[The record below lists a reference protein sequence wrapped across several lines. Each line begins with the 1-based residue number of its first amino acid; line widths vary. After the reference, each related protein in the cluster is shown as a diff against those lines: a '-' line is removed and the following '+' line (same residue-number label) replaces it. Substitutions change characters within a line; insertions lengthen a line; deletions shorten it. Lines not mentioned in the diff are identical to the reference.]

1 MTDSLDQALLDILR
15 RNARTPT
22 AALARRLG
30 ISRTTL
36 QGRMERLERQG
47 HIRGYTL
54 VENTDDD
61 LLRAHVSIVI
71 TPRHSQ
77 KVERDLKTL
86 PELRELHAVSG
97 ASDLIALLGAATT
110 EAINR
115 AIDDIGQ
122 MEGVE
127 RTVSAIILST
137 RFRRGN

>member
-1 MTDSLDQALLDILR
+1 MPDQTDQALLDILR

-22 AALARRLG
+22 AVLARRLG
-30 ISRTTL
+30 VSRTTL
-36 QGRMERLERQG
+36 QGRIERLERQG

-54 VENTDDD
+54 VESSDDD
-61 LLRAHVSIVI
+61 LVRAHVSIVL
-71 TPRHSQ
+71 TPRHRQ

-97 ASDLIALLGAATT
+97 ASDLIALLGASTT
-110 EAINR
+110 ESINR

-122 MEGVE
+122 LEGVE

-137 RFRRGN
+137 RFRRSH

>member
-137 RFRRGN
+137 RFRRGS

>member
-110 EAINR
+110 EGINR

-137 RFRRGN
+137 RFRRGS

>member
-1 MTDSLDQALLDILR
+1 
-15 RNARTPT
+15 
-22 AALARRLG
+22 
-30 ISRTTL
+30 
-36 QGRMERLERQG
+36 MERLERQG

-54 VENTDDD
+54 VENTDND

-97 ASDLIALLGAATT
+97 ASDLIAILGAATT

-137 RFRRGN
+137 RFRKGN

>member
-97 ASDLIALLGAATT
+97 ASDLIALRGAATT
-110 EAINR
+110 EGINR

-137 RFRRGN
+137 RFRKGN

>member
-1 MTDSLDQALLDILR
+1 MTDPIDQTLLDILR

-36 QGRMERLERQG
+36 QGRIERLERQG
-47 HIRGYTL
+47 RIRGYTL
-54 VENTDDD
+54 LENPDED
-61 LLRAHVSIVI
+61 LVRAHVSIVL
-71 TPRHSQ
+71 TPRHRQ

-110 EAINR
+110 ENINR

-137 RFRRGN
+137 RFRKGH

>member
-97 ASDLIALLGAATT
+97 ASDLIAILGAATT

-137 RFRRGN
+137 RFRKGN

>member
-97 ASDLIALLGAATT
+97 ASDLIALLGAATA

-137 RFRRGN
+137 RFRRGS

>member
-54 VENTDDD
+54 MENTDDD

-110 EAINR
+110 EGINR

-137 RFRRGN
+137 RFRRGS

>member
-54 VENTDDD
+54 MENTDDD

-137 RFRRGN
+137 RFRRGS

>member
-15 RNARTPT
+15 RNARTPA

-54 VENTDDD
+54 MENTDDD

-110 EAINR
+110 EGINR

-137 RFRRGN
+137 RFRKGN

>member
-54 VENTDDD
+54 MENTDDD

-110 EAINR
+110 EGINR

-137 RFRRGN
+137 RFRKGN